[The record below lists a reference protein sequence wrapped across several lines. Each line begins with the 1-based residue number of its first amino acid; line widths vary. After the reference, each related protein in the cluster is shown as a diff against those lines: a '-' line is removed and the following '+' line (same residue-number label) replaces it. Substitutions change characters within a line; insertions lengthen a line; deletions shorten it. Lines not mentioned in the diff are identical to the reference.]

1 MIYIVENNNKVVGVW
16 DTFDDAKSFVL
27 GCYQNNFINLNNVV
41 IKTYQ
46 LNNCLCLDTTKI
58 NNPNVEKVVDETS
71 IINHNNITLLN
82 ESSKIKTESSLINH
96 NDPAVIHF
104 NNVKIDLQHNIN
116 LLKQQK
122 KKIEESKNTFN
133 SDYNMFQLFAKNKL
147 TDDAFIIPEIF
158 VEKFELMSNLNNENK
173 LTWENFIKEFSH
185 NNLYNEYFGL
195 NVYEKTFIDE
205 EIDI

>member
-1 MIYIVENNNKVVGVW
+1 MIYIVENNNNIVGVW
-16 DTFDDAKSFVL
+16 DTIESARSFIL
-27 GCYQNNFINLNNVV
+27 GCYQNNFINLNNIV
-41 IKTYQ
+41 IKTYE
-46 LNNCLCLDTTKI
+46 LNNCFCSDTIKI
-58 NNPNVEKVVDETS
+58 NNPKVVDE
-71 IINHNNITLLN
+71 
-82 ESSKIKTESSLINH
+82 SSKVEMYYHNDIVLAKDKTETIPIDH

-122 KKIEESKNTFN
+122 KKIEESKNTFK

-147 TDDAFIIPEIF
+147 TDDTFIIPEIF
-158 VEKFELMSNLNNENK
+158 VEKFELMSKLNKKDN
-173 LTWENFIKEFSH
+173 LTWEYFIKEFSH

-205 EIDI
+205 EIEL